1 MAQRGLQGQILH
13 TRQQATAQDEYNYA
27 SQRDWRVILSLAPG
41 ANYLYRAQDPGIMLP
56 LVDTDGVVFPYT
68 PQVQVQYTANYDTSD
83 ITHSNYKI
91 FQYKNSYVD
100 SVTITGDFTAQDT
113 YEANY
118 MLAVIHFFRTI
129 TKMFYGQ
136 DSNPVN
142 GTPPPLCYIFGLGEY
157 QFNKHPIAITGFTY
171 NLPND
176 VDYIRADVGSSAVL
190 SRGAQASSFR
200 FQSTS
205 NPSNIR
211 LGSSDVSPGGFKPP
225 PVWEGT
231 REGNSVGSIQPTYV
245 PTKMQIQISAVP
257 IVSRL
262 DIASRFSLKDYAT
275 GKLMLGSRNGKG
287 GGIW

>member
-1 MAQRGLQGQILH
+1 MAQRGLQGQILN

-27 SQRDWRVILSLAPG
+27 SQRDWRVVLSLAPQ
-41 ANYLYRAQDPGIMLP
+41 ANYLYRAQDPGILLP

-83 ITHSNYKI
+83 IVHSNYKI

-100 SVTITGDFTAQDT
+100 SVNITGEFTAQDT

-118 MLAVIHFFRTI
+118 LLAVIHFFRSV

-176 VDYIRADVGSSAVL
+176 VDYIRADVGSSSGL
-190 SRGAQASSFR
+190 SSGSQISNFR

-205 NPSNIR
+205 NPSNLR
-211 LGSSDVSPGGFKPP
+211 LGSAGVEPGGFAPP
-225 PVWEGT
+225 PAWEGI
-231 REGNSVGSIQPTYV
+231 RNGNSQGSIQPTYV
-245 PTKMQIQISAVP
+245 PTKMQIQISAIP

-262 DIASRFSLKDYAT
+262 DISSRFSLKDYAT
-275 GKLMLGSRNGKG
+275 GNLMLGARNSKG